1 MSCNESKLVLRA
13 EIPSLKG
20 KSNSEAL
27 KFFRRILGEP
37 SEIDEWNDEI
47 DYFSYEGIIRPC
59 HDYSS
64 GRWGIEY
71 ILLHESDYNV
81 YVEMDNIGATL
92 EEINEI
98 AGKLENMFNVNKD
111 DVKLI
116 YYTWYNG
123 SDEPVKF

>member
-1 MSCNESKLVLRA
+1 MLRV
-13 EIPSLKG
+13 EITSLKG
-20 KSNSEAL
+20 KSKSEAL
-27 KFFRRILGEP
+27 KFFRGILGEP
-37 SEIDEWNDEI
+37 SEIDEWDDEI
-47 DYFSYEGIIRPC
+47 DYFPYEGRIRPC

-64 GRWGIEY
+64 ERWGVEY

-92 EEINEI
+92 EEISEI
-98 AGKLENMFNVNKD
+98 AEKLENMFNVNKD

-123 SDEPVKF
+123 SDEPIKF